1 MRVGAAVLRPYT
13 LTLMFFLLHLMSVIA
28 IALPAQL
35 GYTFVFGRGKI
46 LHFGPIGV
54 SVVAAYGTFLTL
66 NATGS
71 FILGL
76 CIGVLMAILFSLLFA
91 WLSFRLDP
99 DGLGVMS
106 IAVYLT
112 LFTIVLNWSE
122 LTRGALGL
130 PRIPRLPFAES
141 ALSFTI
147 VTSTICIAWVLFFLW
162 LDRTKLAR
170 QVSALA
176 EGEWYAK
183 AMGISRV
190 RAHLIAFLI
199 LGLTLASD
207 NFFYAQYYHLLHPS
221 DYYFPAF
228 VSLLMITVAG
238 KPGSTA
244 GAIVATILL
253 TVLKEGVRFL
263 PFPTEVL
270 GPLRLMLFGIILLA
284 AVWIQRDTLFPKK
297 RTI

>member
-1 MRVGAAVLRPYT
+1 MN
-13 LTLMFFLLHLMSVIA
+13 FLFHLITIIA

-66 NATGS
+66 DFTGS

-76 CIGVLMAILFSLLFA
+76 CMGVLMALIFSLLFA
-91 WLSFRLDP
+91 WLSFRLDA
-99 DGLGVMS
+99 DGLGIMS
-106 IAVYLT
+106 IAVHLT
-112 LFTIVLNWSE
+112 LFTVVINWTT
-122 LTRGALGL
+122 LTRGALGV
-130 PRIPRLPFAES
+130 PRIPRVPFAES
-141 ALSFTI
+141 SLSFATLTAA
-147 VTSTICIAWVLFFLW
+147 VAIAWILFFLR
-162 LDRTKLAR
+162 LDRTRLAR

-199 LGLTLASD
+199 LALTLASD

-228 VSLLMITVAG
+228 VTLLMITVAG
-238 KPGSTA
+238 KPGSTW
-244 GAIVATILL
+244 GAVAATVLL
-253 TVLKEGVRFL
+253 TSLKEGLRFL
-263 PFPTEVL
+263 PLSASIL
-270 GPLRLMLFGIILLA
+270 GPMRLLLFGAILLA
-284 AVWIQRDTLFPKK
+284 AVWYRRDSLFPKK

>member
-1 MRVGAAVLRPYT
+1 MP
-13 LTLMFFLLHLMSVIA
+13 FFFHLITVIA

-54 SVVAAYGTFLTL
+54 STVAAYGTFLTL

-71 FILGL
+71 FLLGL
-76 CIGVLMAILFSLLFA
+76 CAGVLMALAFSLLFA
-91 WLSFRLDP
+91 WLSFRLDS
-99 DGLGVMS
+99 DGLGIMS
-106 IAVYLT
+106 IAVYLA
-112 LFTIVLNWSE
+112 LFAVVLNWTS

-130 PRIPRLPFAES
+130 PRIPRVPFADS
-141 ALSFTI
+141 AMSFALLTTGAC
-147 VTSTICIAWVLFFLW
+147 VLWTLFFLW

-176 EGEWYAK
+176 EGEWHAK
-183 AMGISRV
+183 ALGISRAG
-190 RAHLIAFLI
+190 AHIAAFVI

-238 KPGSTA
+238 KPGSTP
-244 GAIVATILL
+244 GAIIATILL
-253 TVLKEGVRFL
+253 SLLKEGLRFL
-263 PFPTEVL
+263 PFPSAVL

>member
-1 MRVGAAVLRPYT
+1 MS
-13 LTLMFFLLHLMSVIA
+13 FLFHLLSVIA

-46 LHFGPIGV
+46 LHFGPLGV
-54 SVVAAYGTFLTL
+54 SVIAAYGTFLTL
-66 NATGS
+66 NSTGS
-71 FILGL
+71 FLLGL
-76 CIGVLMAILFSLLFA
+76 CVGVAMAVIFSLLFA

-99 DGLGVMS
+99 DGLGIMS
-106 IAVYLT
+106 IAVHLT
-112 LFTIVLNWSE
+112 LFTIVINWTSF
-122 LTRGALGL
+122 TRGALGL

-141 ALSFTI
+141 AASFALFT
-147 VTSTICIAWVLFFLW
+147 TFIACLWILLFLW

-176 EGEWYAK
+176 EGEWHAK
-183 AMGISRV
+183 ALGISRI
-190 RAHLIAFLI
+190 RAHLIAFII

-228 VSLLMITVAG
+228 VSLLMIVVAG
-238 KPGSTA
+238 KPGSTL
-244 GAIVATILL
+244 GAIIATILL
-253 TVLKEGVRFL
+253 TLLKEGLRFL
-263 PFPTEVL
+263 PFPSTVL
-270 GPLRLMLFGIILLA
+270 GPLRLMLFGVILLG
-284 AVWIQRDTLFPKK
+284 AVWIQRDTLFPRK